1 MENLLAGLLFL
12 SEPSVWLLMIAGVL
26 VGMIWG
32 ALPGLTD
39 PMALGLA
46 IPFTFGMKPINAI
59 LFLMAVHFGAVY
71 GGAVT
76 AILINTP
83 GTPAGAAAG
92 LDGYP
97 LTLAGKSR
105 KALQMSALSEF
116 IGALMSAFSLFIFAP
131 LLARVA
137 LQFGPAEYFALGIF
151 GLSVVAGI
159 AGKSLLKG
167 VIAAAVGVFV
177 STIGT
182 DPLYGVERFTFGNP
196 YLYDG
201 VNFIATL
208 IGLFAVSEILQLFF
222 RKNSAEIAV
231 KNVTGESMNLQEIK
245 RSLKTMFK
253 GGIIGIIVGA
263 LPGTGAPIAAFL
275 SYGEAVRSSK
285 NPEKYGK
292 GELDGIAAAES
303 AAVGTESSALIP
315 LLTFGIPGDA
325 GAAIL
330 MGAFILHGIQIGPD
344 LFQKSGSLV
353 SAMFIGIIIIVA
365 MVFLLSW
372 YGSSLVARVIKVP
385 PHFLFPAIIGLIVA
399 GTFGLANDLFNV
411 WVTLVFGLIGFI
423 MLNTGYSIPAMLLG
437 IIVGPIIERNFLA
450 ALSTAGGNI
459 MEVLTRPLTAA
470 ILCLAII
477 TMILSLKVHQKIAM
491 SSAADA
497 N

>member
-1 MENLLAGLLFL
+1 MENLLAGLSFFTD
-12 SEPSVWLLMIAGVL
+12 PSVWLLMIVGVL

-59 LFLMAVHFGAVY
+59 IFLLAVHFGAVY
-71 GGAVT
+71 GGAIT

-83 GTPAGAAAG
+83 GTPAGAAAA

-105 KALQMSALSEF
+105 KALQMSAMAEF
-116 IGALMSAFSLFIFAP
+116 IGALMSALSLFIFAP

-159 AGKSLLKG
+159 SGKSLLKG
-167 VIAAAVGVFV
+167 VIAAALGVFI
-177 STIGT
+177 STIGA
-182 DPLYGVERFTFGNP
+182 DPLYGIERFTFGNP

-208 IGLFAVSEILQLFF
+208 IGLFAVSEILQFFF
-222 RKNSAEIAV
+222 RKNSADIAI
-231 KNVTGESMNLQEIK
+231 KNVTGEGLSLHEIK

-253 GGIIGIIVGA
+253 GGLIGIIVGA

-303 AAVGTESSALIP
+303 GAVGTESSALIP
-315 LLTFGIPGDA
+315 MLTFGIPGDA
-325 GAAIL
+325 GSAIL
-330 MGAFILHGIQIGPD
+330 MSAFILHGIQIGPS

-353 SAMFIGIIIIVA
+353 AAMFISILIMVG
-365 MVFLLSW
+365 MVFLFSW
-372 YGSSLVARVIKVP
+372 YGSSVIAKVIKIP
-385 PHFLFPAIIGLIVA
+385 PHFLYPAIIGLIVA
-399 GTFGLANDLFNV
+399 GAFGLANDLFNV
-411 WVTLVFGLIGFI
+411 WVTLVFGLIGLI

-437 IIVGPIIERNFLA
+437 IIVGPIIERNFLT
-450 ALSTAGGNI
+450 ALSAAGGNI
-459 MEVLTRPLTAA
+459 IEVLTRPLTAG
-470 ILCLAII
+470 ILCLALI
-477 TMILSLKVHQKIAM
+477 TMFLSLKVHRKIAM